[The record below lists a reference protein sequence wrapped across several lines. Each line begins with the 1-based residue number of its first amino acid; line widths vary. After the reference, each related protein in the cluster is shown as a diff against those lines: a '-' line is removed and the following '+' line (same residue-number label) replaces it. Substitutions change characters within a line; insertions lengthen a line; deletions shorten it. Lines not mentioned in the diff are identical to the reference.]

1 MSEGVDMKVV
11 ITGGAGMIGSS
22 LTNLLIEKGFDVV
35 VVDNLSRGKVDYLE
49 GIARFNKQNL
59 YRIDLSQEENCADLV
74 KLLSTA
80 DAVVHLADIV
90 AGIGY
95 VFGNQYS
102 VYVQNNKINHNV
114 FEASIEANVKKIVYA
129 GTACSFPKE
138 KQTGIN
144 SILDESDLFPADP
157 ESAYGWSKLNGILEL
172 SYLREKTNISC
183 TTLVLHNVYGPNCD
197 LDERTAQVIPAL
209 AKKVL
214 TNNELVV
221 WGSGTQ
227 GRSFVFVQD
236 IAYAFYL
243 ALIKDNLPS
252 IIQIGSEVCYT
263 IREIAEKLV
272 AISGRDISIRYD
284 ITKPEGDRGR
294 CANIRL
300 AMDVLGWSPS
310 IDIDSGLKTTFD
322 WIKRHIYER

>member
-1 MSEGVDMKVV
+1 M
-11 ITGGAGMIGSS
+11 
-22 LTNLLIEKGFDVV
+22 
-35 VVDNLSRGKVDYLE
+35 
-49 GIARFNKQNL
+49 
-59 YRIDLSQEENCADLV
+59 
-74 KLLSTA
+74 
-80 DAVVHLADIV
+80 
-90 AGIGY
+90 
-95 VFGNQYS
+95 
-102 VYVQNNKINHNV
+102 
-114 FEASIEANVKKIVYA
+114 
-129 GTACSFPKE
+129 
-138 KQTGIN
+138 
-144 SILDESDLFPADP
+144 
-157 ESAYGWSKLNGILEL
+157 
-172 SYLREKTNISC
+172 
-183 TTLVLHNVYGPNCD
+183 
-197 LDERTAQVIPAL
+197 IPAL